1 MAQHASEFEARHRA
15 SNRHSKGIVICVV
28 LGMDLRDLRYFA
40 AIAEHGS
47 MTAAAK
53 ALHVSQPT
61 LTVAM
66 QNLEEELK
74 TQLFVRD
81 RSGVKLT
88 ATGDELLKHASE
100 VFLLLERAEQR
111 VKGLEREEEG
121 TFVIGSNES
130 LGAYFLPD
138 FMARFLR
145 DHPKIELTLHNESS
159 AAVRESV
166 IERRT
171 HFGIV
176 VNPHPH
182 PDLVIVELFHDAMDV
197 MVAEDAPPPSRP
209 LSTLI
214 ALMTQG
220 EDPDTAPPTQRV
232 SWVDSGD
239 PAFQAAKHRLLS
251 GPLIYA
257 GRVGQCQELVDKLA
271 GAGLLSL
278 RKLVCGDL
286 ELVKSLALAGIGP
299 ALIPRRVAAYGHH
312 GRLVRLHPN
321 LPFIPDTI
329 CLLYRADMHR
339 TKAAMKVKDEIVAY
353 GKKLDSPQP

>member
-1 MAQHASEFEARHRA
+1 
-15 SNRHSKGIVICVV
+15 
-28 LGMDLRDLRYFA
+28 MDLRDLRYFA
-40 AIAEHGS
+40 AIAESGS

-53 ALHVSQPT
+53 NLHVSQPT

-66 QNLEEELK
+66 QNLEQQLE
-74 TQLFVRD
+74 TQLFVRE
-81 RSGVKLT
+81 RSGVRLT
-88 ATGDELLKHASE
+88 STGQELLKHAAE
-100 VFLLLERAEQR
+100 VFLLLERAEQS
-111 VKGLEREEEG
+111 VKGIESEDRG

-145 DHPKIELTLHNESS
+145 DHPSIELLLSNESS
-159 AAVRESV
+159 AAVRDSV

-182 PDLVIVELFHDAMDV
+182 PDLVMVEMFHDAMDV

-209 LSTLI
+209 LS
-214 ALMTQG
+214 ALLATHG
-220 EDPDTAPPTQRV
+220 ASVDPDTAPPTERV
-232 SWVDSGD
+232 SWVDSAD
-239 PAFQAAKHRLLS
+239 PAFMAAKHRLLA

-257 GRVGQCQELVDKLA
+257 GRVKQSQDLCDQLA

-278 RKLVCGDL
+278 RRLVCGDL

-299 ALIPRRVAAYGHH
+299 ALIPRRVAAYGHE
-312 GRLVRLHPN
+312 GRLVRLHPS
-321 LPFIPDTI
+321 LPYIPDTI

-339 TKAAMKVKDEIVAY
+339 TKAAMRVKDELIAY
-353 GKKLDSPQP
+353 GKRLDAKLA

>member
-1 MAQHASEFEARHRA
+1 
-15 SNRHSKGIVICVV
+15 
-28 LGMDLRDLRYFA
+28 MDLKDLRYFA
-40 AIAEHGS
+40 AIADSGS

-53 ALHVSQPT
+53 NLHVSQPT

-66 QNLEEELK
+66 QNLEEQLK
-74 TQLFVRD
+74 TQLFVRE

-88 ATGDELLKHASE
+88 ATGDELLEHAKQI
-100 VFLLLERAEQR
+100 FLLLEHAEQR
-111 VKGLEREEEG
+111 VKGLESEDIG

-145 DHPKIELTLHNESS
+145 DHPSIELLLSNESS
-159 AAVRESV
+159 AMVRDSV

-182 PDLVIVELFHDAMDV
+182 PDLVMVEMFHDAMDV

-209 LSTLI
+209 LSSLL
-214 ALMTQG
+214 AAAQDAG
-220 EDPDTAPPTQRV
+220 AAPPSERV
-232 SWVDSGD
+232 SWVDSAD
-239 PAFQAAKHRLLS
+239 PAFMAAKHRLVA

-257 GRVGQCQELVDKLA
+257 GRVKQCQELCDQLA
-271 GAGLLSL
+271 GAGLLSM

-299 ALIPRRVAAYGHH
+299 ALLPRRVAAYGHE
-312 GRLVRLHPN
+312 GKLVRLHAS

-339 TKAAMKVKDEIVAY
+339 TKAAMRVKDALVTY
-353 GKKLDSPQP
+353 GKRLDAT

>member
-1 MAQHASEFEARHRA
+1 
-15 SNRHSKGIVICVV
+15 
-28 LGMDLRDLRYFA
+28 MDLKDLRYFA
-40 AIAEHGS
+40 AIAESGS

-53 ALHVSQPT
+53 NLHVSQPT

-66 QNLEEELK
+66 QNLEEQLK
-74 TQLFVRD
+74 TQLFVRE
-81 RSGVKLT
+81 RSGVRLT
-88 ATGDELLKHASE
+88 ATGDELLKHATE
-100 VFLLLERAEQR
+100 VFRILERAEER
-111 VKGLEREEEG
+111 VKGLESEDEG
-121 TFVIGSNES
+121 AFVLGSNES

-145 DHPKIELTLHNESS
+145 DHPGIELLLSNESS
-159 AAVRESV
+159 ALVRDSV
-166 IERRT
+166 IERRV

-182 PDLVIVELFHDAMDV
+182 PDLVIVEMFHDAMDV

-209 LSTLI
+209 LSSLLL
-214 ALMTQG
+214 ALQVSAVA
-220 EDPDTAPPTQRV
+220 DDDDAPATQRA
-232 SWVDSGD
+232 SWIDSGD
-239 PAFQAAKHRLLS
+239 PAFMAAKHRLIA

-257 GRVGQCQELVDKLA
+257 GRVKQCQDLVDQLA
-271 GAGLLSL
+271 GAGLLSM

-299 ALIPRRVAAYGHH
+299 ALIPRRVADYGHP
-312 GRLVRLHPN
+312 GRLVRLHST

-339 TKAAMKVKDEIVAY
+339 TKAAMRVKDELVAY
-353 GKKLDSPQP
+353 GKRLDRP

>member
-1 MAQHASEFEARHRA
+1 
-15 SNRHSKGIVICVV
+15 
-28 LGMDLRDLRYFA
+28 MDLKDLRYFA
-40 AIAEHGS
+40 AIAESGS
-47 MTAAAK
+47 MTSAAK
-53 ALHVSQPT
+53 NLHVSQPT

-66 QNLEEELK
+66 QNLEEHLK
-74 TQLFVRD
+74 TQLFVRE
-81 RSGVKLT
+81 RSGVRLT
-88 ATGDELLKHASE
+88 ATGDELLEHAKE
-100 VFLLLERAEQR
+100 IFRLLEHAEQR
-111 VKGLEREEEG
+111 VKNLESEDQG
-121 TFVIGSNES
+121 TFIIGSNES

-145 DHPKIELTLHNESS
+145 DHPGIELLLSNESS
-159 AAVRESV
+159 PQVRDSV
-166 IERRT
+166 IERRV

-182 PDLVIVELFHDAMDV
+182 PDLVIVEMFHDAMDV

-209 LSTLI
+209 LS
-214 ALMTQG
+214 ALLALHLAATTDD
-220 EDPDTAPPTQRV
+220 EDAPPTQRV

-239 PAFQAAKHRLLS
+239 PAFMAAKHRLIA

-257 GRVGQCQELVDKLA
+257 GRVKQCQDLVDQLA

-299 ALIPRRVAAYGHH
+299 ALIPRRVAEYGHA
-312 GRLVRLHPN
+312 GRLVRLHPS

-339 TKAAMKVKDEIVAY
+339 TKAAMRVKDALVEY
-353 GKKLDSPQP
+353 GKRLDRA

>member
-1 MAQHASEFEARHRA
+1 
-15 SNRHSKGIVICVV
+15 
-28 LGMDLRDLRYFA
+28 MDLKDLRYFA
-40 AIAEHGS
+40 AIADSGS

-61 LTVAM
+61 LTVSM
-66 QNLEEELK
+66 QNLEEQLK
-74 TQLFVRD
+74 TQLFVRE
-81 RSGVKLT
+81 RSGVRLT
-88 ATGDELLKHASE
+88 ATGDELLKHALE
-100 VFLLLERAEQR
+100 VFRLLEHAEQR
-111 VKGLEREEEG
+111 VKGLESEDVG

-130 LGAYFLPD
+130 LGAYYLPD

-145 DHPKIELTLHNESS
+145 DRPSIELLLSNESS
-159 AAVRESV
+159 AAVRDSV

-171 HFGIV
+171 HFGLV

-182 PDLVIVELFHDAMDV
+182 PDLVIVDLFHDAMDV

-209 LSTLI
+209 LS
-214 ALMTQG
+214 ALL
-220 EDPDTAPPTQRV
+220 ELRASASEESAPPTQRV
-232 SWVDSGD
+232 SWVDSSD
-239 PAFQAAKHRLLS
+239 PAFMAAKHRLVA

-257 GRVGQCQELVDKLA
+257 GRVKQCQELVDQLA
-271 GAGLLSL
+271 GAGLLSV

-299 ALIPRRVAAYGHH
+299 ALSPRRVAEYGHE
-312 GRLVRLHPN
+312 GKLVRLHPS

-339 TKAAMKVKDEIVAY
+339 TKAAMRVKDELVAY
-353 GKKLDSPQP
+353 GKRLDRTPL